1 MDSGLEDFYVY
12 LDSKTNCEQYA
23 SNNPNGFTNIV
34 KPPLI
39 LPGQYEVALENII
52 LKKNVFAIR
61 AGDKKYLIIL
71 NIITYDDDDGTILAW
86 TDTEY
91 FPQVNI
97 AGGSTEELI
106 RNIGIDFTNYLKKMN
121 IIDKKHEDIFIV
133 RVIILR

>member
-97 AGGSTEELI
+97 AGCSTGELI
-106 RNIGIDFTNYLKKMN
+106 RNISIDSTNYLKNMN
-121 IIDKKHEDIFIV
+121 IIDKKQEDIFIV
-133 RVIILR
+133 